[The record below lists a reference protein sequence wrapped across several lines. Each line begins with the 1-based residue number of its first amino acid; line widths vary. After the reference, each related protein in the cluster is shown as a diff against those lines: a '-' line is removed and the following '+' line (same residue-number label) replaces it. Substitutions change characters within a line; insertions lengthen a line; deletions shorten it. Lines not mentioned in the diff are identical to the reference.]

1 MVGTALVGRDESLV
15 GRDESLRALRAA
27 LAGTA
32 EGIGGCVV
40 IEGPAGIGK
49 SRILEALA
57 AEASTSDVTVI
68 AGKAVELDRA
78 TPLTTMLGLL
88 SKQAPELFTGAFVDP
103 HASGLWR
110 VDQLRSHFE
119 GYVRDRRLMVMLDD
133 AHWADELTA
142 QALRLLVPALASSP
156 VLWVL
161 ARRPG
166 PVRGAAQ
173 TAQETLD
180 WLIAEGAHRVP
191 LGPLDDVAMT
201 VLCEHVLGATPDRSV
216 LALAARSDGNPFLLW
231 ELLNALRN
239 SGRLRIRDDQ
249 VTVVGN
255 DLPSDFLSAVHRRL
269 RNLSDRVRQLLDA
282 GAVLGRP
289 FTLHEAAGLLG
300 CRAVDLVPAVTDAV
314 VCGVLV
320 DHGDELAFRHELIR
334 EAFYDALSGPVRSAL
349 HREAA
354 TVAQDE
360 GRSAVEVAEHLM
372 VCGRPGNE
380 RAREA
385 LAEAVAQLAPS
396 APGVAADLTLRML
409 ELVDEHD
416 AGRPQL
422 IADGVR
428 LLAVAG
434 RVEQATELGERAL
447 RSGLDAASEGA
458 LVVGL
463 SEALTHAGRHSEV
476 VEYTGH
482 ALSRDGVPD
491 PTRAQLLAT
500 RAHSLL
506 DANDLSDADQAGME
520 AAEIGARTG
529 EHAAIV
535 LGLAA
540 RSVAARSRGA
550 LDEAVRLATD
560 AVRTADRIGGEASH
574 RHPRLWLGQALTEM
588 DQFTEAVAVYE
599 MGQREANQLGTAW
612 SQPLWHYHRAELRM
626 AAGRIDDANAEAEA
640 GLRVSEQLPA
650 RALTV
655 PLLGLQAQ
663 VAVHRNELDR
673 AREYLDKAHAMVN
686 QGIGAW
692 LEDLSWP
699 MALLAEAAGEHD
711 TALEL
716 LTEVYDG
723 FPHRFLI
730 LTKNPLAGAVLVRIA
745 QRAGSHGQAKA
756 AVSAMQ
762 LLAERNPGVTSL
774 AAATAHADGVLS
786 GDLTALRS
794 AVQAYRSSPRL
805 LARAAA
811 LEDTADGE
819 RRAGHRSTAV
829 QLLREALQLYESCGA
844 RRDAI
849 RVIKRLS
856 RLGVHHASARNAR
869 PSIPWDT
876 LSESELRVVR
886 LVAEA
891 LTNREVA
898 SRLFLSP
905 HTVDSHLRHS
915 FTKLGVNSRVELTRQ
930 VLIHDHNGTDP
941 AKT

>member
-1 MVGTALVGRDESLV
+1 VLVGRDEVLV
-15 GRDESLRALRAA
+15 GRDETLRDLRAA
-27 LAGTA
+27 LADTT
-32 EGIGGCVV
+32 EGIGGCVM

-49 SRILEALA
+49 SRILASLA
-57 AEASTSDVTVI
+57 AEASTLDVALA
-68 AGKAVELDRA
+68 AGRATELDRV
-78 TPLTTMLGLL
+78 TPLATMLGLRC
-88 SKQAPELFTGAFVDP
+88 KQARELFTGALVDTN
-103 HASGLWR
+103 ASGLWR
-110 VDQLRSHFE
+110 VDQLRSQIE
-119 GYVRDRRLMVMLDD
+119 ERVRDRGLMVMLDD

-142 QALRLLVPALASSP
+142 QTLRLLVPALAASP

-166 PVRGAAQ
+166 PVRGSAQ
-173 TAQETLD
+173 TTQQALD
-180 WLIAEGAHRVP
+180 WLIAEGARRVRLDP
-191 LGPLDDVAMT
+191 LNGAAVAA
-201 VLCEHVLGATPDRSV
+201 LCKHALGATPDRSV
-216 LALAARSDGNPFLLW
+216 LAFVARCDGNPFLLG
-231 ELLNALRN
+231 ELLTALRG
-239 SGRLRIRDDQ
+239 SGQLRVQGDR

-269 RNLSDRVRQLLDA
+269 RSLSDRVRQLLDA

-300 CRAVDLVPAVTDAV
+300 CRAVDLVPAVTDAIA
-314 VCGVLV
+314 CGVLA

-334 EAFYDALSGPVRSAL
+334 EAFYDVLSGPVRSAL

-354 TVAQDE
+354 TVVQEE
-360 GRSAVEVAEHLM
+360 GRSAVEVAEHLIL
-372 VCGRPGNE
+372 CGRPGNE
-380 RAREA
+380 RAREV
-385 LAEAVAQLAPS
+385 LQEAVAQVAPTAPS
-396 APGVAADLTLRML
+396 TAADLILRML

-416 AGRPQL
+416 AGRPSL

-428 LLAVAG
+428 LLAAAG

-463 SEALTHAGRHSEV
+463 SEALKLAGRNSAAV
-476 VEYTGH
+476 NYTGH
-482 ALSRDGVPD
+482 ALSREGMPD
-491 PTRAQLLAT
+491 STRARLLAI
-500 RAHSLL
+500 RAHALL
-506 DANDLSDADQAGME
+506 DAEDLSDADRAGME

-529 EHAAIV
+529 EHAAMV
-535 LGLAA
+535 SALSA
-540 RSVAARSRGA
+540 RSVAARSRGS
-550 LDEAVRLATD
+550 LKEAVCYAQD
-560 AVRTADRIGGEASH
+560 AVRTADLTGGEAAQ

-588 DQFTEAVAVYE
+588 DQFTEADAVYE
-599 MGQREANQLGTAW
+599 MGQREANQLGTVW

-640 GLRVSEQLPA
+640 GLRISERLPA

-655 PLLGLQAQ
+655 PLLGLLAQ
-663 VAVHRNELDR
+663 VAVHRDDLER
-673 AREYLDKAHAMVN
+673 AREHVDKANAMVD

-699 MALLAEAAGEHD
+699 MALLAEAAGKYH

-716 LTEVYDG
+716 LTEIYGG

-730 LTKNPLAGAVLVRIA
+730 LTQDPLAGAHLVRIA
-745 QRAGSHGQAKA
+745 QRAGSSRQAKVA
-756 AVSAMQ
+756 ASAVQ
-762 LLAERNPGVTSL
+762 LLARRNPGVTSL
-774 AAATAHADGVLS
+774 AAAATHADGVLS
-786 GDLTALRS
+786 GDLATLRS

-805 LARAAA
+805 LARATV
-811 LEDTADGE
+811 LEDTANGE
-819 RRAGHRSTAV
+819 RKAGHRSTAV

-844 RRDAI
+844 RRNAI

-856 RLGVHHASARNAR
+856 RLGVHRASILNAR
-869 PSIPWDT
+869 PRVPWDT

-886 LVAEA
+886 LVAQG

-915 FTKLGVNSRVELTRQ
+915 FTKLRVNSRVELTRQ
-930 VLIHDHNGTDP
+930 VLTHDHDGD
-941 AKT
+941 